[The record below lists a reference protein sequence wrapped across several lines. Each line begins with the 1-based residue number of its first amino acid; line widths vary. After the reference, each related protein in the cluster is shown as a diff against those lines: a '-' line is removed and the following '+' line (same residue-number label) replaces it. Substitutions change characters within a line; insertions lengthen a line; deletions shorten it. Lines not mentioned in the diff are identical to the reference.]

1 MDYIAVKVK
10 GLDFF
15 IWFESKKVT
24 IENGIFIGTSGLGK
38 DRHNT
43 NLECSQ
49 FEIIATIY
57 SSGLQF

>member
-38 DRHNT
+38 DKCKT
-43 NLECSQ
+43 NLECRQ
-49 FEIIATIY
+49 VDIIATIH
-57 SSGLQF
+57 SSSLQF